1 MDLWVLTLFILAG
14 VAGGLLLGLIGVGMA
29 LVTVPFLTFMLPSL
43 GFSTAV
49 SPVIALASSMVIAAI
64 GSISSLRVHHQK
76 GTINW
81 ALIRLMLPASLFGV
95 VLGSLLVTRLPALW
109 LQCIFAAFLLYVAF
123 SMLKPSKEKPSPA
136 DKTELQDPPSNQML
150 RWFPALVGATGSFI
164 GAGGGVLMVPFLSR
178 FMAMPKAVASS
189 VAVGFPV
196 TVFGAISYMLQTAPV
211 AHPDLIGA
219 VYWPAV
225 LGMSIGSVVAAPL
238 GVQLATQVPA
248 ALLKKLCACV
258 LLLIA
263 LKMLL
268 SI

>member
-1 MDLWVLTLFILAG
+1 MDLWGLTLFILAG

-49 SPVIALASSMVIAAI
+49 SPVIALASSMLIAAI
-64 GSISSLRVHHQK
+64 GSISSLRVHQQK

-81 ALIRLMLPASLFGV
+81 GLIRLMLPASLFGV

-123 SMLKPSKEKPSPA
+123 SMLKPSI
-136 DKTELQDPPSNQML
+136 KTAQLQDPPSNQLL

-225 LGMSIGSVVAAPL
+225 LGMSIGSVVAAPI
-238 GVQLATQVPA
+238 GVQLATKVPA
-248 ALLKKLCACV
+248 ALLKKLFACV

-268 SI
+268 SF

>member
-14 VAGGLLLGLIGVGMA
+14 LAGGLLLGLIGVGMA

-43 GFSTAV
+43 GFSTEV

-81 ALIRLMLPASLFGV
+81 TLILLMLPASLFGV

-123 SMLKPSKEKPSPA
+123 SMLKPST
-136 DKTELQDPPSNQML
+136 KTTQLQNPPSNQLL

-211 AHPDLIGA
+211 THPDLIGA

-238 GVQLATQVPA
+238 GVQLATKVPA
-248 ALLKKLCACV
+248 ALLKKLFACV

-268 SI
+268 SF

>member
-1 MDLWVLTLFILAG
+1 MDLWVLTLFIFAG

-43 GFSTAV
+43 GFSAEV
-49 SPVIALASSMVIAAI
+49 APVIALGSSMLIAAI
-64 GSISSLRVHHQK
+64 GSISSLRVHQQK

-81 ALIRLMLPASLFGV
+81 GLIRLMLPASLFGV
-95 VLGSLLVTRLPALW
+95 VAGSLLVTRLPALW
-109 LQCIFAAFLLYVAF
+109 LQSIFAAFLLYVAF
-123 SMLKPSKEKPSPA
+123 SMLKPST
-136 DKTELQDPPSNQML
+136 KTTQLQNPPSDRVL
-150 RWFPALVGATGSFI
+150 RWLPAVVGATGSFI
-164 GAGGGVLMVPFLSR
+164 GAGGGVLMVPFLGR

-196 TVFGAISYMLQTAPV
+196 TVFGAISYMLQAAP
-211 AHPDLIGA
+211 ANHPDLIGA

-238 GVQLATQVPA
+238 GVQLATKVPA
-248 ALLKKLCACV
+248 ALLKKIFACV

-268 SI
+268 SF

>member
-1 MDLWVLTLFILAG
+1 MDLCVLTLFIFAG

-43 GFSTAV
+43 GFTTEV

-64 GSISSLRVHHQK
+64 GAVSSVRVHQQK
-76 GTINW
+76 GTIDW
-81 ALIRLMLPASLFGV
+81 GLIRLMLPASLIGV
-95 VLGSLLVTRLPALW
+95 ALGSLLVTRLPALW

-123 SMLKPSKEKPSPA
+123 SMLKPA
-136 DKTELQDPPSNQML
+136 VKTDQLQDPPSEQLL

-178 FMAMPKAVASS
+178 FMVMSKAVACS

-196 TVFGAISYMLQTAPV
+196 AVFGALSYMLQTAPV

-238 GVQLATQVPA
+238 GVRLATKVPS
-248 ALLKKLCACV
+248 ALLKKLFACV

-263 LKMLL
+263 LKMLV
-268 SI
+268 SF

>member
-1 MDLWVLTLFILAG
+1 MDLWVLTLFIFAG

-43 GFSTAV
+43 GFSAEV
-49 SPVIALASSMVIAAI
+49 APVIALGSSMLIAAI

-76 GTINW
+76 DTINW
-81 ALIRLMLPASLFGV
+81 ELIRLMLPASLFGV
-95 VLGSLLVTRLPALW
+95 VAGSLLVTRLPALW
-109 LQCIFAAFLLYVAF
+109 LQSIFAAFLLYVAF
-123 SMLKPSKEKPSPA
+123 SMLKPSTKMA
-136 DKTELQDPPSNQML
+136 QLQQPPSNQLL
-150 RWFPALVGATGSFI
+150 RWFPAVVGATGSFI
-164 GAGGGVLMVPFLSR
+164 GAGGGVLMVPFLGR

-196 TVFGAISYMLQTAPV
+196 TVFGAISYMLQTAP
-211 AHPDLIGA
+211 ANHPDLIGA

-238 GVQLATQVPA
+238 GVQLATKVPA
-248 ALLKKLCACV
+248 ALLKKIFACV

-268 SI
+268 SFS

>member
-43 GFSTAV
+43 GFSAEV
-49 SPVIALASSMVIAAI
+49 APVIALGSSMLIAAI
-64 GSISSLRVHHQK
+64 GSISSLRVHQQK

-81 ALIRLMLPASLFGV
+81 GLIRLMLPASLFGV
-95 VLGSLLVTRLPALW
+95 VAGSLLVTRLPALW
-109 LQCIFAAFLLYVAF
+109 LQSIFAAFLLYVAF
-123 SMLKPSKEKPSPA
+123 SMLKPASP
-136 DKTELQDPPSNQML
+136 KTAQLQQPPSKQLL

-196 TVFGAISYMLQTAPV
+196 TVCGAISYMLQTAPV
-211 AHPDLIGA
+211 NHPDLIGA

-238 GVQLATQVPA
+238 GVQLATKVPA
-248 ALLKKLCACV
+248 ALLKKIFACV

-268 SI
+268 SF

>member
-1 MDLWVLTLFILAG
+1 MMDLWVLTLFILAG
-14 VAGGLLLGLIGVGMA
+14 LAGGLLLGLIGVGMA
-29 LVTVPFLTFMLPSL
+29 LVTVPFLTFMLPYL
-43 GFSTAV
+43 GFSTDV

-64 GSISSLRVHHQK
+64 GSVSSLRVHHQK

-81 ALIRLMLPASLFGV
+81 GLIRLMLPASLLGV
-95 VLGSLLVTRLPALW
+95 VLGSLLVTRVPALW

-123 SMLKPSKEKPSPA
+123 SMLKPSTKTTQLQKTPS
-136 DKTELQDPPSNQML
+136 TQLL
-150 RWFPALVGATGSFI
+150 RWFPALVGVTGSFI

-178 FMAMPKAVASS
+178 FMLMPNAVASS
-189 VAVGFPV
+189 VALGFPV

-211 AHPDLIGA
+211 THPGLTGA

-238 GVQLATQVPA
+238 GVRLATKVPA
-248 ALLKKLCACV
+248 ALLKKLFACV

-263 LKMLL
+263 FRMML
-268 SI
+268 SF

>member
-1 MDLWVLTLFILAG
+1 MDLWVLTLFIFAG

-43 GFSTAV
+43 GFSAEVT
-49 SPVIALASSMVIAAI
+49 PVIALGSSMLIAAI
-64 GSISSLRVHHQK
+64 GSVSSLRVHQQK
-76 GTINW
+76 GAINW
-81 ALIRLMLPASLFGV
+81 GLIRLMLPASLFGV
-95 VLGSLLVTRLPALW
+95 VAGSLLVTRLPALW

-123 SMLKPSKEKPSPA
+123 SMLKPASL
-136 DKTELQDPPSNQML
+136 KTAQLQQPPSNQLL
-150 RWFPALVGATGSFI
+150 RWFPSVVGATGSFI
-164 GAGGGVLMVPFLSR
+164 GAGGGVLMVPFLGR

-196 TVFGAISYMLQTAPV
+196 TVFGTISYMLQTAPV
-211 AHPDLIGA
+211 NHPDLIGA

-238 GVQLATQVPA
+238 GVQLATKVPA
-248 ALLKKLCACV
+248 ALLKKIFACV

-268 SI
+268 SF

>member
-14 VAGGLLLGLIGVGMA
+14 LAGGLLLGLIGVGMA

-43 GFSTAV
+43 GFSTEV
-49 SPVIALASSMVIAAI
+49 SPVIALASSMLIAAI

-81 ALIRLMLPASLFGV
+81 ELIRLMLPASLFGV

-123 SMLKPSKEKPSPA
+123 SMLKPST
-136 DKTELQDPPSNQML
+136 KTTQLQNPPSNQLL

-211 AHPDLIGA
+211 AHSDLIGT

-238 GVQLATQVPA
+238 GVQLATKVPA
-248 ALLKKLCACV
+248 ALLKKLFACV

-268 SI
+268 SF

>member
-1 MDLWVLTLFILAG
+1 MDLWVLTLFIFAG

-43 GFSTAV
+43 GFGADV
-49 SPVIALASSMVIAAI
+49 APVIALGSSMVIAAI
-64 GSISSLRVHHQK
+64 GSVSSLRVHHQK

-81 ALIRLMLPASLFGV
+81 ELIRLMLPASLFGV
-95 VLGSLLVTRLPALW
+95 LLGSLLVTRLPALW
-109 LQCIFAAFLLYVAF
+109 LQSIFAAFLLYVAF
-123 SMLKPSKEKPSPA
+123 SMLKPASSKTA
-136 DKTELQDPPSNQML
+136 QLQPPPSNQLL
-150 RWFPALVGATGSFI
+150 RWFPAVVGATGSFI

-178 FMAMPKAVASS
+178 FMTMPKAVASS

-196 TVFGAISYMLQTAPV
+196 TVFGSISYMLQSTPV
-211 AHPDLIGA
+211 AHPDLIGT

-238 GVQLATQVPA
+238 GVQLATKVPA
-248 ALLKKLCACV
+248 ALLKKMFACV

-268 SI
+268 SF

>member
-43 GFSTAV
+43 GFSAEV
-49 SPVIALASSMVIAAI
+49 SPLIALASSMVIAAI

-81 ALIRLMLPASLFGV
+81 DLIRLMLPASLFGV

-109 LQCIFAAFLLYVAF
+109 LQCIFAAFLFYVAF
-123 SMLKPSKEKPSPA
+123 SMLKPST
-136 DKTELQDPPSNQML
+136 KTTQLQNPPSNQLL

-178 FMAMPKAVASS
+178 FMAMSKAVASS

-219 VYWPAV
+219 VYLPAV

-238 GVQLATQVPA
+238 GVQLSTKVPA
-248 ALLKKLCACV
+248 ALLKKLFACV

-268 SI
+268 SF

>member
-1 MDLWVLTLFILAG
+1 MDLWGLTLFILAG

-49 SPVIALASSMVIAAI
+49 SPVIALASSMLIAAI
-64 GSISSLRVHHQK
+64 GSISSLRVHQQK

-81 ALIRLMLPASLFGV
+81 GLIRLMLPASLFGV
-95 VLGSLLVTRLPALW
+95 VLGSLLVTRLPAFW

-123 SMLKPSKEKPSPA
+123 SMLKPSTQTA
-136 DKTELQDPPSNQML
+136 QLQDPPSNQLL

-238 GVQLATQVPA
+238 GVQLATKVPA
-248 ALLKKLCACV
+248 ALLKKLFACV

-268 SI
+268 SF

>member
-1 MDLWVLTLFILAG
+1 MDLWILTLFILAG
-14 VAGGLLLGLIGVGMA
+14 LAGGLLLGLIGVGMA
-29 LVTVPFLTFMLPSL
+29 LVTVPFLTFILPSL
-43 GFSTAV
+43 GFSTEV
-49 SPVIALASSMVIAAI
+49 SPVIALGSSMLIAAI
-64 GSISSLRVHHQK
+64 GSISSLRVHQQK

-81 ALIRLMLPASLFGV
+81 ALIRLMLPASLLGV

-123 SMLKPSKEKPSPA
+123 SMIKPATTKS
-136 DKTELQDPPSNQML
+136 TELQQRPSNQLL

-196 TVFGAISYMLQTAPV
+196 TVFGAMSYMVQTAPV

-225 LGMSIGSVVAAPL
+225 LGMSIGSVVAAPF
-238 GVQLATQVPA
+238 GVSLAAKVPA
-248 ALLKKLCACV
+248 ALLKKLFACV

-268 SI
+268 SF

>member
-14 VAGGLLLGLIGVGMA
+14 IAGGLLLGLIGVGMA

-43 GFSTAV
+43 GFSAEV
-49 SPVIALASSMVIAAI
+49 SPLIALASSMLIAAI
-64 GSISSLRVHHQK
+64 GSVSSLRVHHQK

-81 ALIRLMLPASLFGV
+81 GLIRLMLPASLFGV

-109 LQCIFAAFLLYVAF
+109 LQSIFAAFLLYVAF
-123 SMLKPSKEKPSPA
+123 CMLKPATQKS
-136 DKTELQDPPSNQML
+136 TEVQQPPSNQLL
-150 RWFPALVGATGSFI
+150 RWFPAVIGATGSFI

-211 AHPDLIGA
+211 VHPDLIGA

-238 GVQLATQVPA
+238 GVQLATKVPA
-248 ALLKKLCACV
+248 ALLKKLFACV

-268 SI
+268 SF

>member
-1 MDLWVLTLFILAG
+1 MDLWLLTLFILAG
-14 VAGGLLLGLIGVGMA
+14 LAGGLLLGLIGVGMA

-43 GFSTAV
+43 GFSAEV

-76 GTINW
+76 GAINW
-81 ALIRLMLPASLFGV
+81 ELIRLMLPASLFGV

-109 LQCIFAAFLLYVAF
+109 LQCIFATFLLYVAF
-123 SMLKPSKEKPSPA
+123 SMLKPST
-136 DKTELQDPPSNQML
+136 KTAQLHSPPSEPML

-211 AHPDLIGA
+211 AHPNLIGA

-238 GVQLATQVPA
+238 GVQLSTKVPV
-248 ALLKKLCACV
+248 ALLKKLFACV

-268 SI
+268 SF

>member
-1 MDLWVLTLFILAG
+1 MDLWVLTLFVFAG

-43 GFSTAV
+43 GFNAEV
-49 SPVIALASSMVIAAI
+49 SPVIALGSSMVIAAI
-64 GSISSLRVHHQK
+64 GSISSLRVHQQM

-81 ALIRLMLPASLFGV
+81 TLIRLMLPASLFGV
-95 VLGSLLVTRLPALW
+95 LLGSLLVTRLPALW
-109 LQCIFAAFLLYVAF
+109 LQSIFAAFLLYVAF
-123 SMLKPSKEKPSPA
+123 SMLKPASL
-136 DKTELQDPPSNQML
+136 KTAQLQQPPSNQLL
-150 RWFPALVGATGSFI
+150 RWFPAVVGATGSFI
-164 GAGGGVLMVPFLSR
+164 GAAGGVLMVPFLSR

-189 VAVGFPV
+189 VAIGFPV

-225 LGMSIGSVVAAPL
+225 LGMSIGSMVAAPL
-238 GVQLATQVPA
+238 GVQLATKVPA
-248 ALLKKLCACV
+248 ALLKKMFACV

-268 SI
+268 SF

>member
-14 VAGGLLLGLIGVGMA
+14 LAGGLLLGLIGVGMA

-43 GFSTAV
+43 GFSTEV
-49 SPVIALASSMVIAAI
+49 SPLIALASSMVIAAI
-64 GSISSLRVHHQK
+64 GSISSLRVHQQK

-81 ALIRLMLPASLFGV
+81 ELIRLMLPASLFGV

-109 LQCIFAAFLLYVAF
+109 LQSIFAAFLLYVAF
-123 SMLKPSKEKPSPA
+123 SMLKPPTKTTQLQKTPSKQ
-136 DKTELQDPPSNQML
+136 LL

-238 GVQLATQVPA
+238 GVQLSTKVPA
-248 ALLKKLCACV
+248 VLLKKLFACV

-263 LKMLL
+263 SKMLL
-268 SI
+268 SF

>member
-43 GFSTAV
+43 GFSAEV
-49 SPVIALASSMVIAAI
+49 SPLIELARSMVIAAI

-81 ALIRLMLPASLFGV
+81 GLIRFMLPASLFGV

-123 SMLKPSKEKPSPA
+123 SMLKPST
-136 DKTELQDPPSNQML
+136 KTTQLQNPPSNQLL

-211 AHPDLIGA
+211 AHPDLRGA

-238 GVQLATQVPA
+238 GVQLATKVPA
-248 ALLKKLCACV
+248 ALLKKLFACV

-263 LKMLL
+263 LRMLL
-268 SI
+268 SF

>member
-14 VAGGLLLGLIGVGMA
+14 LAGGLLLGLIGVGMA

-43 GFSTAV
+43 GFSAEV

-76 GTINW
+76 GAINW
-81 ALIRLMLPASLFGV
+81 ELIRLMLPASLFGV

-123 SMLKPSKEKPSPA
+123 SMLKPST
-136 DKTELQDPPSNQML
+136 KTAQLHSPPSEPML

-211 AHPDLIGA
+211 AHPNLIGA

-238 GVQLATQVPA
+238 GVQLSTKVPA
-248 ALLKKLCACV
+248 ALLKKLFACV

-268 SI
+268 SF

>member
-43 GFSTAV
+43 GFSTEV
-49 SPVIALASSMVIAAI
+49 SPVIALASSMLIAAI
-64 GSISSLRVHHQK
+64 GSISSLRVHQQK

-81 ALIRLMLPASLFGV
+81 GLIRLMLPASLFGV
-95 VLGSLLVTRLPALW
+95 VLGSLLVARLPALW

-123 SMLKPSKEKPSPA
+123 SMLKPST
-136 DKTELQDPPSNQML
+136 KTAQLQDPPSNQLL

-238 GVQLATQVPA
+238 GVQLATKVPA
-248 ALLKKLCACV
+248 ALLKKLFACV
-258 LLLIA
+258 LLLVA

-268 SI
+268 SF

>member
-1 MDLWVLTLFILAG
+1 MDLWVLTLFIFAG

-43 GFSTAV
+43 GFSADV
-49 SPVIALASSMVIAAI
+49 APVIALGSSMLIAAI

-81 ALIRLMLPASLFGV
+81 GLIRLMLPASLIGV

-123 SMLKPSKEKPSPA
+123 SMLKPSTKA
-136 DKTELQDPPSNQML
+136 AQLQDPPSNQIL
-150 RWFPALVGATGSFI
+150 RWFPALVGVTGSFI

-238 GVQLATQVPA
+238 GVQLATIVPA
-248 ALLKKLCACV
+248 ALLKKLFACV

-268 SI
+268 SF

>member
-1 MDLWVLTLFILAG
+1 MDLWVLMLFVLAG
-14 VAGGLLLGLIGVGMA
+14 LAGGLLLGLIGVGMA

-43 GFSTAV
+43 GFSTEV
-49 SPVIALASSMVIAAI
+49 SPVIALASSMLIAAI

-81 ALIRLMLPASLFGV
+81 ELIRLMLPASLLGV

-123 SMLKPSKEKPSPA
+123 SMIKPSA
-136 DKTELQDPPSNQML
+136 KTAQLQDPPSNQLL

-238 GVQLATQVPA
+238 GVKLSTQVPA
-248 ALLKKLCACV
+248 ALLKKLFACV

-268 SI
+268 SF

>member
-1 MDLWVLTLFILAG
+1 MDLWVLTLFIFAG

-43 GFSTAV
+43 GFSADV
-49 SPVIALASSMVIAAI
+49 APVIALGSSMLIAAI

-81 ALIRLMLPASLFGV
+81 GLIRLMLPASLIGV

-123 SMLKPSKEKPSPA
+123 SMLKPATTKS
-136 DKTELQDPPSNQML
+136 TGLQQSPSNQIL

-238 GVQLATQVPA
+238 GVQLATKVPA
-248 ALLKKLCACV
+248 ALLKKLFACV

-268 SI
+268 SF

>member
-14 VAGGLLLGLIGVGMA
+14 LAGGLLLGLIGVGMA

-43 GFSTAV
+43 GFSAEV
-49 SPVIALASSMVIAAI
+49 SPVIALASSMLIAAI
-64 GSISSLRVHHQK
+64 GSMSSLRVHHQK

-81 ALIRLMLPASLFGV
+81 PLIRLMLPASLSGV
-95 VLGSLLVTRLPALW
+95 LLGSVLVTRLPALW

-123 SMLKPSKEKPSPA
+123 SMVKPATTKS
-136 DKTELQDPPSNQML
+136 TELQQPPSNQLL
-150 RWFPALVGATGSFI
+150 RWFPALVGVTGSFI

-211 AHPDLIGA
+211 AHSELIGA

-238 GVQLATQVPA
+238 GVSLATKVPA
-248 ALLKKLCACV
+248 ALLKKLFACV

-263 LKMLL
+263 LRMLL
-268 SI
+268 SF

>member
-1 MDLWVLTLFILAG
+1 MDLWVLTLFIFAG

-43 GFSTAV
+43 GFSAEV
-49 SPVIALASSMVIAAI
+49 APVIALGSSMLIAAI
-64 GSISSLRVHHQK
+64 GSVSSLRVHQQK
-76 GTINW
+76 GAINW
-81 ALIRLMLPASLFGV
+81 GLIRLMLPASLFGV
-95 VLGSLLVTRLPALW
+95 VAGSLLVTRLPALW

-123 SMLKPSKEKPSPA
+123 SMLKPASP
-136 DKTELQDPPSNQML
+136 KTALLQQPPSNQLL
-150 RWFPALVGATGSFI
+150 RWFPAVVGATGSFI

-178 FMAMPKAVASS
+178 FLAMPKAVASS

-196 TVFGAISYMLQTAPV
+196 TVCGAISYMLQTAPV

-238 GVQLATQVPA
+238 GVQLATKVPA
-248 ALLKKLCACV
+248 ALLKKIFACV

-268 SI
+268 SF

>member
-1 MDLWVLTLFILAG
+1 MDLWVLTLFVFAG

-43 GFSTAV
+43 GFNAEV
-49 SPVIALASSMVIAAI
+49 SPVIALGSSMVIAAI
-64 GSISSLRVHHQK
+64 GSISSLRVHQQM

-81 ALIRLMLPASLFGV
+81 TLIRFMLPASLFGV
-95 VLGSLLVTRLPALW
+95 LLGSLLVTRLPALW
-109 LQCIFAAFLLYVAF
+109 LQSIFAAFLLYVAF
-123 SMLKPSKEKPSPA
+123 SMLKPASL
-136 DKTELQDPPSNQML
+136 KTAQLQQPPSNQLL
-150 RWFPALVGATGSFI
+150 RWFPAVVGATGSFI
-164 GAGGGVLMVPFLSR
+164 GAAGGVLMVPFLSR

-189 VAVGFPV
+189 VAIGFPV

-225 LGMSIGSVVAAPL
+225 LGMSIGSMVAAPL
-238 GVQLATQVPA
+238 GVQLATKVPA
-248 ALLKKLCACV
+248 ALLKKMFACV

-268 SI
+268 SF

>member
-14 VAGGLLLGLIGVGMA
+14 LAGGLLLGLIGVGMA

-43 GFSTAV
+43 GFSAEV

-76 GTINW
+76 GAINW
-81 ALIRLMLPASLFGV
+81 ELIRLMLPASLFGV

-109 LQCIFAAFLLYVAF
+109 LQCIFATFLLYVAF
-123 SMLKPSKEKPSPA
+123 SMLKPST
-136 DKTELQDPPSNQML
+136 KTAQLHSPPSEPML
-150 RWFPALVGATGSFI
+150 RWFPALVGATGSLI

-211 AHPDLIGA
+211 AHPNLIGA

-238 GVQLATQVPA
+238 GVQLSTKVPA
-248 ALLKKLCACV
+248 ALLKKLFACV

-268 SI
+268 SF

>member
-1 MDLWVLTLFILAG
+1 MDLWGLTLFILAG

-49 SPVIALASSMVIAAI
+49 SPVIALASSMLIAAI
-64 GSISSLRVHHQK
+64 GSISSLRVHQQK

-81 ALIRLMLPASLFGV
+81 GLIRLMLPASLFGV

-123 SMLKPSKEKPSPA
+123 SMLKPST
-136 DKTELQDPPSNQML
+136 KTAQLQDPPSNQLL

-238 GVQLATQVPA
+238 GVQLATKVPA
-248 ALLKKLCACV
+248 ALLKKLFACV

-268 SI
+268 SF

>member
-14 VAGGLLLGLIGVGMA
+14 LAGGLLLGLIGVGMA

-43 GFSTAV
+43 GFSAEV

-76 GTINW
+76 GAINW
-81 ALIRLMLPASLFGV
+81 ELIRLMLPASLFGV

-109 LQCIFAAFLLYVAF
+109 LQCIFATFLLYVAF
-123 SMLKPSKEKPSPA
+123 SMLKPST
-136 DKTELQDPPSNQML
+136 KTAQLHSPPSEPML

-211 AHPDLIGA
+211 AHPNLIGA

-238 GVQLATQVPA
+238 GVQLSTKVPA
-248 ALLKKLCACV
+248 ALLKKLFACV

-268 SI
+268 SF

>member
-1 MDLWVLTLFILAG
+1 MDLWGLTLFILAG

-49 SPVIALASSMVIAAI
+49 SPVIALASSMLIAAI
-64 GSISSLRVHHQK
+64 GSISSLRVHQQK

-81 ALIRLMLPASLFGV
+81 GLIRLMLPASLFGV

-123 SMLKPSKEKPSPA
+123 SMLKPSI
-136 DKTELQDPPSNQML
+136 KTAQLQDPPSNQLL

-238 GVQLATQVPA
+238 GVKLATKVPA
-248 ALLKKLCACV
+248 ALLKKLFACV

-268 SI
+268 SF

>member
-1 MDLWVLTLFILAG
+1 MDLWVLTLFVFAG
-14 VAGGLLLGLIGVGMA
+14 LAGGLLLGLIGVGMA

-43 GFSTAV
+43 GFNAEA
-49 SPVIALASSMVIAAI
+49 SPLIALASSMVIAAI
-64 GSISSLRVHHQK
+64 GSVSSLRVHQQK

-81 ALIRLMLPASLFGV
+81 GLIRLMLPASLFGV

-109 LQCIFAAFLLYVAF
+109 LQWIFAAFLFYVAF
-123 SMLKPSKEKPSPA
+123 SMLKPSANTAQLQKTPSA
-136 DKTELQDPPSNQML
+136 QWL
-150 RWFPALVGATGSFI
+150 RWFPALVGFTGSFI
-164 GAGGGVLMVPFLSR
+164 GAGGGVLMVPFLNR

-211 AHPDLIGA
+211 SHPDLIGA

-238 GVQLATQVPA
+238 GVRLATIVPA
-248 ALLKKLCACV
+248 ALLKKLFACV
-258 LLLIA
+258 LILIA
-263 LKMLL
+263 FRMLL
-268 SI
+268 SF

>member
-43 GFSTAV
+43 GFSTEV
-49 SPVIALASSMVIAAI
+49 SPLIALASSMLIAAI

-123 SMLKPSKEKPSPA
+123 SMLKPST
-136 DKTELQDPPSNQML
+136 KTTQLQNPPSNQLL

-238 GVQLATQVPA
+238 GVKLATKVPA
-248 ALLKKLCACV
+248 ALLKKLFACV

-268 SI
+268 SF

>member
-43 GFSTAV
+43 GFSTEV
-49 SPVIALASSMVIAAI
+49 SPVIALASSMLIAAI
-64 GSISSLRVHHQK
+64 GSISSLRVHQKK

-81 ALIRLMLPASLFGV
+81 GLIRLMLPASLFGV
-95 VLGSLLVTRLPALW
+95 VLGSSLVTRLPALW

-123 SMLKPSKEKPSPA
+123 SMLKPST
-136 DKTELQDPPSNQML
+136 KTAQLQDPPSNQLL

-238 GVQLATQVPA
+238 GVQLATKVPA
-248 ALLKKLCACV
+248 ALLKKLFACV

-268 SI
+268 SF

>member
-43 GFSTAV
+43 GFSTEV
-49 SPVIALASSMVIAAI
+49 SPVIALASSILIAAI

-81 ALIRLMLPASLFGV
+81 ELIRLMLPASLFGV

-123 SMLKPSKEKPSPA
+123 SMLKPST
-136 DKTELQDPPSNQML
+136 KTTQLQNPPSNQLL

-211 AHPDLIGA
+211 THPDLIGA

-238 GVQLATQVPA
+238 GVQLSTKVPA
-248 ALLKKLCACV
+248 ALLKKLFACV

-268 SI
+268 SF